1 MFVLYFQQTTS
12 ESSPDTDRDFD
23 PSADMLVDDID
34 DERTMEEE
42 EALSN
47 EDSVGKEV
55 DDLQKESEM
64 PIEELLALY
73 RRQYSSPEPVQSDL
87 HDARSSSEE
96 EILSNQDLTLDKEQI
111 GRDLLTNVD
120 EDGPT
125 SADELLDSVN
135 MEIHSDMERML
146 RCKLLYL
153 YRMTVFVKRGVH
165 AAM

>member
-1 MFVLYFQQTTS
+1 
-12 ESSPDTDRDFD
+12 
-23 PSADMLVDDID
+23 
-34 DERTMEEE
+34 
-42 EALSN
+42 
-47 EDSVGKEV
+47 
-55 DDLQKESEM
+55 M

-96 EILSNQDLTLDKEQI
+96 DILSNQDLTLDKEQI

-146 RCKLLYL
+146 RCKLLYS
-153 YRMTVFVKRGVH
+153 YRMTVYLSNVECMQQCKYTGWY
-165 AAM
+165 